1 MKCGS
6 RKHSLPASFYNHTN
20 TVKWQCNIILYVA
33 MVVTAT
39 FYLTGCYVCY
49 LLVSS
54 RHMNHSYLT
63 WRAIS
68 LMIFKRISHVTVEHE
83 RSLEMKGRHIQ
94 KLCNPHHHLASL
106 SLSSS
111 YHHIGGVKKI
121 LHLLDLD
128 AFFTWMIDCRNLQC
142 LVYTSSVFSYF
153 SFASSW
159 TMSKIPCLWGPFW
172 PRRRSC
178 LCIHGGSSP
187 SRSLLLHPIVD

>member
-1 MKCGS
+1 
-6 RKHSLPASFYNHTN
+6 
-20 TVKWQCNIILYVA
+20 

-94 KLCNPHHHLASL
+94 KLCNPHHHLAFL
-106 SLSSS
+106 LL
-111 YHHIGGVKKI
+111 I
-121 LHLLDLD
+121 LLLPPHWRHEKNTPSPWLGCL
-128 AFFTWMIDCRNLQC
+128 FPWMIDCRNLQC